1 MNATH
6 TTLSTKL
13 ALTVVLIGAV
23 LSGCTRGGDETA
35 GIDAAAA
42 VPPPVAIRVQ
52 TPEYRSLERRISY
65 VGTAYSRQE
74 VPINAR
80 VQGTLAELPVTEG
93 EFFTTGTVL
102 ARLEAPEMDAA
113 VSRLQT
119 EYEYWS
125 ERYATDARL
134 VEQGALAPEQAATSA
149 RAMRTAEAG
158 LAEAE
163 ANLAKTVITAPFD
176 GAVLSW
182 RAEIG
187 QPIMPGQP
195 ILLIGDAV
203 REVRVDVVEEDLA
216 RGIAV
221 GTAVDLRLAPTVYLR
236 SSVTEI
242 SPASS
247 GPARTFSVTIP
258 FPAQS
263 EATDAAGGTP
273 SPGGIPLP
281 RKGSSVTTEFVVE
294 QREDTLAVPQRAIAD
309 RDGTPHLFVIHDGI
323 AHRRDITPGI
333 DLGGWVAVDFP
344 WNGSD
349 TVAVTNL
356 NGLRDGTSV
365 YAVIVEEAR

>member
-1 MNATH
+1 M
-6 TTLSTKL
+6 
-13 ALTVVLIGAV
+13 LTAIVIAAA
-23 LSGCTRGGDETA
+23 LSGCTRGDAEPEA
-35 GIDAAAA
+35 NAAEAAAPA
-42 VPPPVAIRVQ
+42 PIAIRVQ
-52 TPEYRSLERRISY
+52 MPEYRALEQRISY

-80 VQGTLAELPVTEG
+80 VQGTLAELPVAEG
-93 EFFTTGTVL
+93 EFFGSGTVL
-102 ARLEAPEMDAA
+102 ARLDAPEMVAA
-113 VSRLQT
+113 VSRLRT

-125 ERYATDARL
+125 ERHATDARL

-158 LAEAE
+158 LEEAE
-163 ANLAKTVITAPFD
+163 ANLAKTVVTAPFD

-203 REVRVDVVEEDLA
+203 REIRVDVVEEDLA
-216 RGIAV
+216 RGIEV
-221 GTAVDLRLAPTVYLR
+221 GTAVDLRLGPDAYLR
-236 SSVTEI
+236 SAVSEI

-247 GPARTFSVTIP
+247 GPARTFSVTVP
-258 FPAQS
+258 FPEIAGVAGTAS
-263 EATDAAGGTP
+263 GGTS
-273 SPGGIPLP
+273 SPTEFPLP

-294 QREDTLAVPQRAIAD
+294 ELDETLAVPQRAIAD
-309 RDGTPHLFVIHDGI
+309 RDGTPHIFVVSDGV
-323 AHRRDITPGI
+323 AHRHPITPGI

-356 NGLRDGTSV
+356 NGLRDGAAV
-365 YAVIVEEAR
+365 YAVMTEEAR